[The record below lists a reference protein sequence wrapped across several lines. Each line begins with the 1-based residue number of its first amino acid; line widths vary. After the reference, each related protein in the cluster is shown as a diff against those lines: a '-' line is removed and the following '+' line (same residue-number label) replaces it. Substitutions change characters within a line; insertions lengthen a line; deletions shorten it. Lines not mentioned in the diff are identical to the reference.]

1 MHHLRHLKRELAA
14 IALISAALPW
24 GAMASDQEAIYP
36 QRPVALVIG
45 YPPGGGTDALARLLA
60 RYVGEALGQKIVVQ
74 YKPGAGG
81 NVGAEYVARATPDGY
96 TIFLGGRPNTI
107 HKTMYGTMKYDFARD
122 LVPVGLVARL
132 PFVMV
137 SGTHGPISTVQDVVR
152 LARTYPGALSCAS
165 SGMGTTSHLLC
176 ELLQQEVSID
186 LQHVPYSG
194 GAQALTDVMGGRIDI
209 YIATVAEALPHIQ
222 AGRLRP
228 LAVMSNER
236 ISAMPH
242 VPRIDEAGVPEL
254 SGLELGDW
262 GGLVAPPGTPPYVVE
277 KLNRSINAALMDP
290 GLQGAMGQHGFATP
304 LQPNMPTTFK
314 ELIAEETDRWN
325 SILRMRNIKPLH

>member
-1 MHHLRHLKRELAA
+1 MHLRKREF
-14 IALISAALPW
+14 AALALASVTLSW
-24 GAMASDQEAIYP
+24 GAMASDQEAVYP

-60 RYVGEALGQKIVVQ
+60 RYVGENLGQKMVVQ

-81 NVGAEYVARATPDGY
+81 NIGAEYVARATPDGY

-137 SGTHGPISTVQDVVR
+137 SGTHGPISTVQDIVR

-176 ELLQQEVSID
+176 ELLQQEMGID

-209 YIATVAEALPHIQ
+209 YIATVAETLPHIQ
-222 AGRLRP
+222 AGKLRP
-228 LAVMSNER
+228 VVAMSPLR
-236 ISAMPH
+236 IPAMPH
-242 VPRIDEAGVPEL
+242 VPTIDEAGVSEL

-262 GGLVAPPGTPPYVVE
+262 GGLVAPAGTPPHVVA
-277 KLNRSINAALMDP
+277 KFNRSINAALMDP
-290 GLQGAMGQHGFATP
+290 ALHNAMAQQGFATP
-304 LQPNMPTTFK
+304 LQPNTPTAFK

-325 SILRMRNIKPLH
+325 RILRMRNIKPLH

>member
-1 MHHLRHLKRELAA
+1 MYIFTRNLAA
-14 IALISAALPW
+14 LALVSATLPW
-24 GAMASDQEAIYP
+24 GAKASDQEEVYP
-36 QRPVALVIG
+36 ERPVTLVIG

-60 RYVGEALGQKIVVQ
+60 RYMGEALGQKMLVQ

-81 NVGAEYVARATPDGY
+81 NIGAEYVARATPDGY

-107 HKTMYGTMKYDFARD
+107 HKTMYGTMKYDFGRD

-176 ELLQQEVSID
+176 ELLQQEAGID

-194 GAQALTDVMGGRIDI
+194 GAQAMTDVMGGRIDI
-209 YIATVAEALPHIQ
+209 YIATVAETLSHIQ
-222 AGRLRP
+222 AGKLRP
-228 LAVMSNER
+228 VFAMSPLR
-236 ISAMPH
+236 IPAMPH
-242 VPRIDEAGVPEL
+242 VPTIDEAGVSDL

-262 GGLVAPPGTPPYVVE
+262 GGLVAPAGTPPHVIA
-277 KLNRSINAALMDP
+277 KLNRSINVALMDP
-290 GLQGAMGQHGFATP
+290 ALHEAMAQLAFTPP
-304 LQPNMPTTFK
+304 LQPNTPTAFK
-314 ELIAEETDRWN
+314 ELIAEETDRWDGV
-325 SILRMRNIKPLH
+325 LRTRNIKPLH

>member
-1 MHHLRHLKRELAA
+1 MHRLYHLKRELAA
-14 IALISAALPW
+14 IALVSAALPW

-45 YPPGGGTDALARLLA
+45 YPPGGGADTLARLLS
-60 RYVGEALGQKIVVQ
+60 RYVGEALGQKIVIQ

-96 TIFLGGRPNTI
+96 TVFLGSRPNTI
-107 HKTMYGTMKYDFARD
+107 HKTMYGTMNYDFARD
-122 LVPVGLVARL
+122 LVPVGLVARV

-137 SGTHGPISTVQDVVR
+137 SGSHSSISSVQDMVS

-165 SGMGTTSHLLC
+165 SGVGTTSHLLC
-176 ELLQQEVSID
+176 ELLQQEAGID

-194 GAQALTDVMGGRIDI
+194 GAQALTDVIGGRIDI
-209 YIATVAEALPHIQ
+209 YIATVSEALPHIQ
-222 AGRLRP
+222 ASRLRP
-228 LAVMSNER
+228 LAAMSTSR
-236 ISAMPH
+236 IPAMPY
-242 VPRIDEAGVPEL
+242 VPTIDEAGVSEL
-254 SGLELGDW
+254 SGLELGGW
-262 GGLVAPPGTPPYVVE
+262 SGLVVPVGTPGHVVE

-290 GLQGAMGQHGFATP
+290 ALQGAMGQHGFAMP
-304 LQPNMPTTFK
+304 LQPNMPMAFK

-325 SILRMRNIKPLH
+325 RILQMRNIKPLH

>member
-1 MHHLRHLKRELAA
+1 MYISTRNLAA
-14 IALISAALPW
+14 LALVGATLPW
-24 GAMASDQEAIYP
+24 GAKASDHEAVYP

-60 RYVGEALGQKIVVQ
+60 RYMGEALGQKMLVQ

-81 NVGAEYVARATPDGY
+81 NIGAEYVARAMPDGY

-107 HKTMYGTMKYDFARD
+107 HKTMYGTMKYDFGRD

-137 SGTHGPISTVQDVVR
+137 SGTHGLISTVQDVVR

-176 ELLQQEVSID
+176 ELLQQEAGID

-194 GAQALTDVMGGRIDI
+194 GAQAMTDVMGGRIDI
-209 YIATVAEALPHIQ
+209 YIATVAETLSHIQ
-222 AGRLRP
+222 AGKLRP
-228 LAVMSNER
+228 VVAMSPLR
-236 ISAMPH
+236 IPAMPH
-242 VPRIDEAGVPEL
+242 VPTIDEAGVSEL

-262 GGLVAPPGTPPYVVE
+262 GGLVAPAGTPPHVVA
-277 KLNRSINAALMDP
+277 KLNRSINAALADP
-290 GLQGAMGQHGFATP
+290 ALHEAMAQLAFAPP
-304 LQPNMPTTFK
+304 LQPNTPTAFK

-325 SILRMRNIKPLH
+325 GVLRTRNIKPLH